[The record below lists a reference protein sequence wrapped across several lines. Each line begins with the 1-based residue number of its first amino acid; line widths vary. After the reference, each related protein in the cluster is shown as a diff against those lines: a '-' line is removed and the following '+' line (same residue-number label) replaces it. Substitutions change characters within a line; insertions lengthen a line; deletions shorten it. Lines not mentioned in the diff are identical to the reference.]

1 MIKFNT
7 VKIHNFYSYG
17 DAEIDLRDK
26 GFCLVSGKNNF
37 EKDNAASNGSGKS
50 AWINAMC
57 ACLIGETLTGQRSGF
72 KNLFLEENSCWVT
85 VDMNFFEDNFII
97 TRIFN
102 PKSDLKIIKNGE
114 DISGKTLRD
123 SEAIL
128 AEQLPDINR
137 DLLGSSILIGQG
149 FPDRLS
155 ALTPAKRKEKLE
167 NLTKTDFMVKEIREK
182 IENRLNVLDTDLRNT
197 EDKILVKNT
206 LIQTNR
212 TTLNTITTELETLQ
226 TNSNFDAE
234 IKNLESEIES
244 NRTLY
249 DDKSKELTEFNNEL
263 SAVNTKYLKLTSDK
277 SEQLQSMFEA
287 FNTKFNSVNAEKIAL
302 NSEKSNLQHQI
313 QHIKSIVDVCPTCH
327 QKLAGVTKPDTKE
340 QEARIVEIDK
350 QINVIDQELNK
361 LKETKAKYELEIKN
375 TFDKDISDLD
385 KKKADLNTKIS
396 LYNGNLS
403 KLNTQILNLNNK
415 LSSIQTNKA
424 NYLSRLNDLNS
435 KKEETEKILLKL
447 DLEVQELNT
456 SKQEILEHTQ
466 VVKKMESLIKRDF
479 RGILLQNV
487 IKYINSKSKTF
498 SQTVFGTQEIEI
510 VLNGNNLD
518 ISYCNKPIESLSGG
532 ERTRVDLIIQ
542 LTLRDLLK
550 NYLNLNSNILALDEI
565 TDFLDEKSCN
575 AVMNLIENELN
586 STESVFIISH
596 MANQLSLPIDSEI
609 RVEKSAEGI
618 SSIIY

>member
-85 VDMNFFEDNFII
+85 VDMDFFEDNFII

>member
-182 IENRLNVLDTDLRNT
+182 IENRLNALNTDLRNT

-212 TTLNTITTELETLQ
+212 TTLNTITNDLETLQ
-226 TNSNFDAE
+226 TNSNFDEE

-249 DDKSKELTEFNNEL
+249 NDKSKELTEFNNEL

-277 SEQLQSMFEA
+277 SEQLQSMLEA

-350 QINVIDQELNK
+350 QITTIDQELNK
-361 LKETKAKYELEIKN
+361 LKDTKAKYELEIKN
-375 TFDKDISDLD
+375 TFDKDISALD
-385 KKKADLNTKIS
+385 KKKEDLNNKIS

-403 KLNTQILNLNNK
+403 KLNSQILNLNNK
-415 LSSIQTNKA
+415 LSSTQTNKS
-424 NYLSRLNDLNS
+424 NYLSRLNELKS
-435 KKEETEKILLKL
+435 KKEEAEKILLKL

-456 SKQEILEHTQ
+456 SKQEILEHNQ

-609 RVEKSAEGI
+609 KVEKSAEGI

>member
-123 SEAIL
+123 SEVIL

-226 TNSNFDAE
+226 TNSNFDTE

-340 QEARIVEIDK
+340 QETRIVEIDK

>member
-85 VDMNFFEDNFII
+85 VDMDFFEDNFII

-182 IENRLNVLDTDLRNT
+182 IENRLSVLDTDLRNT

-212 TTLNTITTELETLQ
+212 TTLNTITTELEKLQ

-263 SAVNTKYLKLTSDK
+263 SAVNIKYLKLTSDK

-287 FNTKFNSVNAEKIAL
+287 FNTKFNSVNAEKIIL

-313 QHIKSIVDVCPTCH
+313 QHIKSIIDVCPTCH

-361 LKETKAKYELEIKN
+361 LK
-375 TFDKDISDLD
+375 
-385 KKKADLNTKIS
+385 
-396 LYNGNLS
+396 
-403 KLNTQILNLNNK
+403 
-415 LSSIQTNKA
+415 
-424 NYLSRLNDLNS
+424 
-435 KKEETEKILLKL
+435 
-447 DLEVQELNT
+447 
-456 SKQEILEHTQ
+456 
-466 VVKKMESLIKRDF
+466 
-479 RGILLQNV
+479 
-487 IKYINSKSKTF
+487 
-498 SQTVFGTQEIEI
+498 
-510 VLNGNNLD
+510 
-518 ISYCNKPIESLSGG
+518 
-532 ERTRVDLIIQ
+532 
-542 LTLRDLLK
+542 
-550 NYLNLNSNILALDEI
+550 
-565 TDFLDEKSCN
+565 
-575 AVMNLIENELN
+575 
-586 STESVFIISH
+586 
-596 MANQLSLPIDSEI
+596 
-609 RVEKSAEGI
+609 
-618 SSIIY
+618 

>member
-182 IENRLNVLDTDLRNT
+182 IENRLSVLDTDLRNT

-212 TTLNTITTELETLQ
+212 TTLNTITTELEKLQ

-287 FNTKFNSVNAEKIAL
+287 FNTKFNSVNAEKITL

-313 QHIKSIVDVCPTCH
+313 QHIKSIIDVCPTCH

-415 LSSIQTNKA
+415 LSSIQTNKT

-435 KKEETEKILLKL
+435 KKEETEKVLLKL

-609 RVEKSAEGI
+609 KVEKSAEGI

>member
-123 SEAIL
+123 SEVIL

-226 TNSNFDAE
+226 TNSNFDTE

-340 QEARIVEIDK
+340 QETRIVEIDK

-609 RVEKSAEGI
+609 KVEKSAEGI

>member
-85 VDMNFFEDNFII
+85 VDMDFFEDNFII

-182 IENRLNVLDTDLRNT
+182 IENRLSVLDTDLRNT

-212 TTLNTITTELETLQ
+212 TTLNTITTELEKLQ

-263 SAVNTKYLKLTSDK
+263 SAVNIKYLKLTSDK

-287 FNTKFNSVNAEKIAL
+287 FNTKFNSVNAEKIIL

-313 QHIKSIVDVCPTCH
+313 QHIKSIIDVCPTCH

-415 LSSIQTNKA
+415 LSSIQTNKT

-435 KKEETEKILLKL
+435 KKEETEKVLLKL

-609 RVEKSAEGI
+609 KVEKSAEGI